1 MSSNP
6 ALPNSETQAY
16 LSQQQ
21 CSRQWRGFLRAISAE
36 FASALPDD
44 ELRDLMHRIGMKFA
58 VQNPLPACE
67 TLTLLQE
74 EMTSFWKQIDWGWV
88 TLTQDARC
96 LNIDH
101 CCAPLASAFGT
112 DQGDWMHGFLQG
124 VYQQW
129 FDSAGAQRLRVSPA
143 VNADTWGSVRFELS
157 L

>member
-6 ALPNSETQAY
+6 ALLTSESQAY

-21 CSRQWRGFLRAISAE
+21 CARQWRGFLRALSDE
-36 FASALPDD
+36 FGSALPSD

-58 VQNPLPACE
+58 AQNPLPPCE

-74 EMTSFWKQIDWGWV
+74 EMTDFWDQIDWGWV
-88 TLTQDARC
+88 SLAQDARC

-101 CCAPLASAFGT
+101 HCAPLASAFGT
-112 DQGDWMHGFLQG
+112 DQGDWIHGFLQG

-143 VNADTWGSVRFELS
+143 VAADAWGSVRFELS